1 MNKTVWIVIL
11 VIIVAAL
18 AWYFYFAPQ
27 SSEEGVEDAMTEE
40 TMTDDTAMRES
51 DSMIKV
57 EGDIELSTQ

>member
-27 SSEEGVEDAMTEE
+27 SSKEGVEDAMTEE